1 MGVVDEAVE
10 DGVGIGGIA
19 DEVVPFIDGDLAGDE
34 GGAAA
39 VALFE
44 DFEEVMACAGIERL
58 EAPVVEDEEFNP
70 AEGA

>member
-19 DEVVPFIDGDLAGDE
+19 DEVVPLIDGDLAGDE
-34 GGAAA
+34 RGAAA

-44 DFEEVMACAGIERL
+44 DFEEIVAGAGIERL
-58 EAPVVEDEEFNP
+58 KAPVVEDKKLD
-70 AEGA
+70 AA